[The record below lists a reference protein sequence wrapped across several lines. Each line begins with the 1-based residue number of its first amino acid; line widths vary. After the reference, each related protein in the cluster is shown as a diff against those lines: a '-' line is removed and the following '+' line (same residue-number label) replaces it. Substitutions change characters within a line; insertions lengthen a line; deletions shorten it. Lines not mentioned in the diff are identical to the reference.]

1 MTVSTLVA
9 LAAVVALGLSAGAML
24 TEAVVFVGYW
34 RSLAP
39 ADFLAWFRDNE
50 PRLVSFFGP
59 LQFASA
65 ALAAVAAALCGRR
78 GGAGGVLLGVAALL
92 AVAAIAL
99 YPLYFRNANAGF
111 ATATIRPADVPTE
124 LARWASWQWVR
135 TGIGVGAFVA
145 ALLAVRR
152 RDA

>member
-1 MTVSTLVA
+1 MPVA

-39 ADFLAWFRDNE
+39 GDFLAWFRDNE

-65 ALAAVAAALCGRR
+65 GLAAVAAGLRGRR
-78 GGAGGVLLGVAALL
+78 GGASAAWLAVAALL

-99 YPLYFRNANAGF
+99 YPLYFRDANARF
-111 ATATIRPADVPTE
+111 ATATIAPAEVPAA
-124 LARWASWQWVR
+124 LARWARWQWVR
-135 TGIGVGAFVA
+135 TAVGVGASVA

-152 RDA
+152 PAA